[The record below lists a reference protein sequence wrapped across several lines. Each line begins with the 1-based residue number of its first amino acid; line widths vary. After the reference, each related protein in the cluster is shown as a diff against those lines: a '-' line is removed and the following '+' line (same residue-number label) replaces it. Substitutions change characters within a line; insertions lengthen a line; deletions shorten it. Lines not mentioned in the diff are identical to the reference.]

1 MDARVLAEQAADLI
15 SREDR
20 WSRHFTARGPIVV
33 AGKVVEAD
41 KDCAVLA
48 TDPYARQWS
57 ALGALFK
64 IGRAAK
70 MSNEDIY
77 AAERGI
83 CSSLGWERL
92 SDWNSAVGHKAVVS
106 GLRQFAEAVS

>member
-15 SREDR
+15 SREES

-33 AGKVVEAD
+33 AGKVVEVD

-48 TDPYARQWS
+48 TDPHARQWS
-57 ALGALFK
+57 ALGAIFK

-70 MSNEDIY
+70 MSNEAVY
-77 AAERGI
+77 AAEREI
-83 CSSLGWERL
+83 CSNLGCERL
-92 SDWNSAVGHKAVVS
+92 SDWNATVGHRAVVS